1 MKRLF
6 FMLVLTFSTVTFFAN
21 EKTEALPVE
30 NEIATPDFSIEEEY
44 RQIRKQERQKRRRI
58 RRERRALRRSPEGK
72 ILRGHLARFF
82 GFTSLAL
89 AVPYTIASVGY
100 AYHVIP
106 SWWEMI
112 VRDAT
117 SVSLNAILL
126 PFTFLG
132 GIFPVLISLIVQ
144 GCGIG
149 FSTAGSYICQNT
161 EITDSE
167 RFKKMANKHI
177 KLYKNLA
184 IPFGIV
190 GGCFFTTILIPGI
203 VLLPTSYF
211 ANLERQY
218 FDLGSGFIIAG
229 SLLTCTAFSF
239 MFGALGAMAWLK
251 GQTNRLSVDIGV
263 TSGNSGELS
272 CDKKRNAFERPS
284 GVALALSVKF

>member
-30 NEIATPDFSIEEEY
+30 NNVETPDFSIEEEY
-44 RQIRKQERQKRRRI
+44 RQIRKQERQERRRI

-100 AYHVIP
+100 TYHVVP

-112 VRDAT
+112 VNDVT
-117 SVSLNAILL
+117 GPTLGAILL

-132 GIFPVLISLIVQ
+132 GIFPVLISLILQ

-149 FSTAGSYICQNT
+149 FSISGSCVCQNT
-161 EITDSE
+161 EITDSG

-177 KLYKNLA
+177 KLYRNMA

-190 GGCFFTTILIPGI
+190 GGCFFATILVPGI

-251 GQTNRLSVDIGV
+251 GQTTRLSVDIGV

-284 GVALALSVKF
+284 GVKLAMSVKF

>member
-6 FMLVLTFSTVTFFAN
+6 FMLVLTFSTGTFFAN

-30 NEIATPDFSIEEEY
+30 NEVATPDFSVESEY
-44 RQIRKQERQKRRRI
+44 KQIRKQERQERRRI
-58 RRERRALRRSPEGK
+58 RRERRALRKSPEGK

-132 GIFPVLISLIVQ
+132 GIFPVLISLILQ

-149 FSTAGSYICQNT
+149 FSVSGSCVCQNT
-161 EITDSE
+161 KITDSE

-177 KLYKNLA
+177 KLYRNMA

-272 CDKKRNAFERPS
+272 CDKKRNVLEKPS
-284 GVALALSVKF
+284 GVKLAMSVKF

>member
-44 RQIRKQERQKRRRI
+44 RQIRKQERQERRRI

-100 AYHVIP
+100 TYHVVP

-112 VRDAT
+112 VNDVT
-117 SVSLNAILL
+117 GPTLGAILL

-132 GIFPVLISLIVQ
+132 GIFPVLISLILQ

-149 FSTAGSYICQNT
+149 FSISGSCVCQNT
-161 EITDSE
+161 EITDSG

-177 KLYKNLA
+177 KLYRNMA

-190 GGCFFTTILIPGI
+190 GGCFFATILVPGI

-251 GQTNRLSVDIGV
+251 GQTTRLSVDIGV

-284 GVALALSVKF
+284 GVKLAMSVKF

>member
-1 MKRLF
+1 D
-6 FMLVLTFSTVTFFAN
+6 VTGP
-21 EKTEALPVE
+21 TL
-30 NEIATPDFSIEEEY
+30 
-44 RQIRKQERQKRRRI
+44 
-58 RRERRALRRSPEGK
+58 G
-72 ILRGHLARFF
+72 
-82 GFTSLAL
+82 
-89 AVPYTIASVGY
+89 
-100 AYHVIP
+100 
-106 SWWEMI
+106 
-112 VRDAT
+112 
-117 SVSLNAILL
+117 AILL

-132 GIFPVLISLIVQ
+132 GIFPVLISLILQ

-149 FSTAGSYICQNT
+149 FSISGSCVCQNT
-161 EITDSE
+161 EITDSG

-177 KLYKNLA
+177 KLYKNMA

-263 TSGNSGELS
+263 TSGNNGELS
-272 CDKKRNAFERPS
+272 CDKKRNALEKPS
-284 GVALALSVKF
+284 GVALAMCVKF

>member
-6 FMLVLTFSTVTFFAN
+6 FMLVLTFSTITFFAN

-30 NEIATPDFSIEEEY
+30 NKVATPDFSVESEY
-44 RQIRKQERQKRRRI
+44 KQIRKQERQEKRRI

-177 KLYKNLA
+177 KLYRNMA

-190 GGCFFTTILIPGI
+190 GG
-203 VLLPTSYF
+203 
-211 ANLERQY
+211 
-218 FDLGSGFIIAG
+218 
-229 SLLTCTAFSF
+229 
-239 MFGALGAMAWLK
+239 
-251 GQTNRLSVDIGV
+251 
-263 TSGNSGELS
+263 
-272 CDKKRNAFERPS
+272 
-284 GVALALSVKF
+284 

>member
-21 EKTEALPVE
+21 ERTEALPVE
-30 NEIATPDFSIEEEY
+30 NNVETPDFSVESEY
-44 RQIRKQERQKRRRI
+44 KRIRKQERQERRRI
-58 RRERRALRRSPEGK
+58 RRERRALRKSPEGK

-89 AVPYTIASVGY
+89 AVPYTVASIGY
-100 AYHVIP
+100 TYHVIP

-112 VRDAT
+112 VNDVT
-117 SVSLNAILL
+117 GPTLGAILL

-263 TSGNSGELS
+263 TSGNKGELS
-272 CDKKRNAFERPS
+272 CDKKRNALEKPS

>member
-1 MKRLF
+1 MKRIFL
-6 FMLVLTFSTVTFFAN
+6 MLVLTFSTMTFFAN

-30 NEIATPDFSIEEEY
+30 NEVATPDFSVESEY
-44 RQIRKQERQKRRRI
+44 KRIRKQERQERRRI
-58 RRERRALRRSPEGK
+58 RRERRALRKSPEGK

-89 AVPYTIASVGY
+89 AVPYTVASIGY
-100 AYHVIP
+100 TYHVVP
-106 SWWEMI
+106 SWWERI
-112 VRDAT
+112 VYDAT
-117 SVSLNAILL
+117 HLNPLTIFL

-132 GIFPVLISLIVQ
+132 GIFPVLISLILQ

-149 FSTAGSYICQNT
+149 FSVSGSCVCQNT
-161 EITDSE
+161 KITDSE

-177 KLYKNLA
+177 KLYRNMA

-190 GGCFFTTILIPGI
+190 GGCFFATILVPGI

-263 TSGNSGELS
+263 TSGNNGELS
-272 CDKKRNAFERPS
+272 CDKKRNALEKPS
-284 GVALALSVKF
+284 GVKLAMSVKF

>member
-30 NEIATPDFSIEEEY
+30 NEVATPDFSVESEY
-44 RQIRKQERQKRRRI
+44 KQIRKQERQERRRI

-89 AVPYTIASVGY
+89 AVPYTVASVGY
-100 AYHVIP
+100 TYHVIP

-112 VRDAT
+112 VNDVT
-117 SVSLNAILL
+117 GPTLGAILL

-149 FSTAGSYICQNT
+149 FSVSGSCICQNT
-161 EITDSE
+161 KITDSE

-177 KLYKNLA
+177 KLYRNMV

-272 CDKKRNAFERPS
+272 CDKKRNALEKLS
-284 GVALALSVKF
+284 GVKLAMSVRF

>member
-6 FMLVLTFSTVTFFAN
+6 FMLVLTFSTITFFAN

-89 AVPYTIASVGY
+89 AVPYTVASVGY
-100 AYHVIP
+100 TYHVIP

-112 VRDAT
+112 VNDVT
-117 SVSLNAILL
+117 GPTLGAILL

-132 GIFPVLISLIVQ
+132 GIFPVLISLILQ

-149 FSTAGSYICQNT
+149 FSISGSCVCQNT

-177 KLYKNLA
+177 KLYRNMA
-184 IPFGIV
+184 IPFGIA
-190 GGCFFTTILIPGI
+190 GGCFFATILVPGI

-272 CDKKRNAFERPS
+272 CDKKRNGFERPS
-284 GVALALSVKF
+284 GVALAMSVKF

>member
-6 FMLVLTFSTVTFFAN
+6 LILVLTFSTVTFFAN
-21 EKTEALPVE
+21 ERTEALPVE
-30 NEIATPDFSIEEEY
+30 NEVATPDFSVESEY
-44 RQIRKQERQKRRRI
+44 KRIRKQERQEKRRI
-58 RRERRALRRSPEGK
+58 RRERRALRKSPEGK

-89 AVPYTIASVGY
+89 AVPYTVASIGY
-100 AYHVIP
+100 AYHVVP

-112 VRDAT
+112 VNDVT
-117 SVSLNAILL
+117 GPTLGAILL

-132 GIFPVLISLIVQ
+132 GIFPVLISLILQ

-149 FSTAGSYICQNT
+149 FSISGSCVCQNT
-161 EITDSE
+161 EITDSG

-177 KLYKNLA
+177 KLYRNMV

-190 GGCFFTTILIPGI
+190 GGCFFATILVPGI

-251 GQTNRLSVDIGV
+251 GQTTRLSVDIGV
-263 TSGNSGELS
+263 TSSNNGELS
-272 CDKKRNAFERPS
+272 CDKKRNALEKPS
-284 GVALALSVKF
+284 GVKLAMSVKF

>member
-1 MKRLF
+1 MKQLVFSIILLF
-6 FMLVLTFSTVTFFAN
+6 CTMSFFAN

-30 NEIATPDFSIEEEY
+30 NNVETPDFSVESEY
-44 RQIRKQERQKRRRI
+44 KQIRKQERQEKRRI
-58 RRERRALRRSPEGK
+58 RRERRALRKSPEGK

-161 EITDSE
+161 EITDNE

-272 CDKKRNAFERPS
+272 CDKKRNVLEKPS
-284 GVALALSVKF
+284 GVKLAMSVKF

>member
-6 FMLVLTFSTVTFFAN
+6 LILVLTFSTITFFAN

-30 NEIATPDFSIEEEY
+30 NNVETPDFSIEEEY
-44 RQIRKQERQKRRRI
+44 RQIRKLERQERRRI

-89 AVPYTIASVGY
+89 AVPYTVASVGY
-100 AYHVIP
+100 TYHVIP

-144 GCGIG
+144 SCGIG

-177 KLYKNLA
+177 KLYRNMA

-190 GGCFFTTILIPGI
+190 GGCFFATILVPGI

-272 CDKKRNAFERPS
+272 CDKKRNGFERPS
-284 GVALALSVKF
+284 GVALAMSVKF

>member
-6 FMLVLTFSTVTFFAN
+6 LILVLIFTTVTFFAN

-30 NEIATPDFSIEEEY
+30 SEVTTPDFSMESEY
-44 RQIRKQERQKRRRI
+44 RQIRKQERQERRRI

-89 AVPYTIASVGY
+89 AVPYTVASIGY
-100 AYHVIP
+100 TYHVVP
-106 SWWEMI
+106 LWWDRI
-112 VRDAT
+112 VYDAT
-117 SVSLNAILL
+117 HLNPLTVFL

-132 GIFPVLISLIVQ
+132 GIFPVLISLIFQ

-149 FSTAGSYICQNT
+149 FSISGSCVCQNT

-167 RFKKMANKHI
+167 RFKKMASKHI
-177 KLYKNLA
+177 KLYRNIA
-184 IPFGIV
+184 IPFGIA
-190 GGCFFTTILIPGI
+190 GGCFFATILVPGL

-211 ANLERQY
+211 GKFEREY
-218 FDLGSGFIIAG
+218 VDLGSGFIIAG

-251 GQTNRLSVDIGV
+251 GQTNRLSVDVGI
-263 TSGNSGELS
+263 TSGNTGELS
-272 CDKKRNAFERPS
+272 CDKKRNGFERPS

>member
-1 MKRLF
+1 MKRIFL
-6 FMLVLTFSTVTFFAN
+6 MLVLIFTTVTFFAN
-21 EKTEALPVE
+21 EKTDILPVE
-30 NEIATPDFSIEEEY
+30 NNVETPDFSVESEY
-44 RQIRKQERQKRRRI
+44 KRIRKQERQERRRI

-82 GFTSLAL
+82 GFTSLVL

-132 GIFPVLISLIVQ
+132 GIFPVLISLILQ

-149 FSTAGSYICQNT
+149 FSVSGSCVCQNT
-161 EITDSE
+161 KITDSE

-177 KLYKNLA
+177 KLYRNMA

-272 CDKKRNAFERPS
+272 CDKKRNALEKPS
-284 GVALALSVKF
+284 GVKLAMSVKF

>member
-6 FMLVLTFSTVTFFAN
+6 FMLVLTFSTITFFAN

-30 NEIATPDFSIEEEY
+30 NEVATPDFSVESEY
-44 RQIRKQERQKRRRI
+44 KQIRKQERQERRRI

-89 AVPYTIASVGY
+89 AVPYTVASVGY
-100 AYHVIP
+100 TYHVIP

-112 VRDAT
+112 VNDVT
-117 SVSLNAILL
+117 GPTLGAILL

-132 GIFPVLISLIVQ
+132 GIFPVLISLILQ

-149 FSTAGSYICQNT
+149 FSISGSCVCQNT
-161 EITDSE
+161 EITDSG

-177 KLYKNLA
+177 KLYKNMA

-190 GGCFFTTILIPGI
+190 GGCFFATILVPGI

-211 ANLERQY
+211 ANLEKQY

-251 GQTNRLSVDIGV
+251 EQTNRLSVDIGV

-272 CDKKRNAFERPS
+272 CDKKRNALEKLS
-284 GVALALSVKF
+284 GVKLAMSVRF

>member
-6 FMLVLTFSTVTFFAN
+6 FMLVLTFSTITFFAN
-21 EKTEALPVE
+21 ERTEALPVE
-30 NEIATPDFSIEEEY
+30 NEIATPDFSVESEY
-44 RQIRKQERQKRRRI
+44 KQIRKQERQERRRI
-58 RRERRALRRSPEGK
+58 RRERKALRRSPEGK

-149 FSTAGSYICQNT
+149 FSVSGSCVCQNT
-161 EITDSE
+161 KITDSE

-177 KLYKNLA
+177 KLYRNMA

-272 CDKKRNAFERPS
+272 CDKKRNALEKPS

>member
-30 NEIATPDFSIEEEY
+30 NEIATPDFSVESEY
-44 RQIRKQERQKRRRI
+44 KQIRKQERQEKRRI
-58 RRERRALRRSPEGK
+58 RRERRALRKSPEGK

-132 GIFPVLISLIVQ
+132 GIFPVLISLILQ

-149 FSTAGSYICQNT
+149 FSISGSCVCQNT

-177 KLYKNLA
+177 KLYRNMA

-251 GQTNRLSVDIGV
+251 GQTNRLSVNIGV

-272 CDKKRNAFERPS
+272 CDKKRNALEKPS

>member
-6 FMLVLTFSTVTFFAN
+6 FMLVLTFSTITFFAN

-30 NEIATPDFSIEEEY
+30 NEVATPDFSIEEEY
-44 RQIRKQERQKRRRI
+44 RQIRKQERQERRRI

-149 FSTAGSYICQNT
+149 FSVSGSCICQNT
-161 EITDSE
+161 EITDNE

-177 KLYKNLA
+177 KLYKNMA

-211 ANLERQY
+211 ANLEKQY

-263 TSGNSGELS
+263 TSGKNGELS
-272 CDKKRNAFERPS
+272 CDKKRNSFERPS
-284 GVALALSVKF
+284 GVALAMSVKF

>member
-21 EKTEALPVE
+21 ERTEALPVE
-30 NEIATPDFSIEEEY
+30 NNVETPDFSVESEY
-44 RQIRKQERQKRRRI
+44 KRIRKQERQERRRI
-58 RRERRALRRSPEGK
+58 RRERRALRKSPEGK

-89 AVPYTIASVGY
+89 AVPYTVASIGY
-100 AYHVIP
+100 TYHVIP

-112 VRDAT
+112 VNDVT
-117 SVSLNAILL
+117 GPTLGAILL

-272 CDKKRNAFERPS
+272 CDKKRNALEKPS